1 MKKITM
7 YVIRL
12 LDHHPNPD
20 VEIGAV
26 AGQDPEDQF
35 VAPWINR
42 TLGANRRG
50 MKSSGSANMARQL
63 SVRSYKLIKGPP
75 FDFLRRR
82 CTKSKPQRHYKAA
95 RVLV

>member
-1 MKKITM
+1 M
-7 YVIRL
+7 V

-35 VAPWINR
+35 VAPWINH
-42 TLGANRRG
+42 TLGANRRE

-63 SVRSYKLIKGPP
+63 SVRSYKFVKGPI
-75 FDFLRRR
+75 
-82 CTKSKPQRHYKAA
+82 
-95 RVLV
+95 